1 MPVSRALEGSARAF
15 NLKYTCN
22 FSFAAFEEKVEE
34 FTFLR
39 PNGGWIDVYKT
50 VFARMYKKTLEKV
63 DTGRIATLDGEAM
76 LDDFEYTLI
85 RPYVKESDSGIKHK
99 PYVGMDRLSR
109 LEYLERLTNEAPSNT
124 VELYADKYKNKEISL
139 VQLRR
144 KAENSLSADE
154 VGYEQYVE
162 IAGAVKALENVSGG
176 RSVIWRVLHPFK
188 SAAEKKAAA
197 IMKRM
202 LVGREECGE
211 KLYSEALDTAYE
223 TFDGRQ
229 RVSARLSEST
239 ANAKEELN
247 RKQKMN
253 DAIRESLRADGTEGE
268 PSSRV
273 GQYALSV
280 RENKGL
286 I

>member
-1 MPVSRALEGSARAF
+1 M
-15 NLKYTCN
+15 
-22 FSFAAFEEKVEE
+22 
-34 FTFLR
+34 
-39 PNGGWIDVYKT
+39 
-50 VFARMYKKTLEKV
+50 
-63 DTGRIATLDGEAM
+63 
-76 LDDFEYTLI
+76 
-85 RPYVKESDSGIKHK
+85 
-99 PYVGMDRLSR
+99 
-109 LEYLERLTNEAPSNT
+109 
-124 VELYADKYKNKEISL
+124 
-139 VQLRR
+139 
-144 KAENSLSADE
+144 
-154 VGYEQYVE
+154 GYEQYVE
-162 IAGAVKALENVSGG
+162 IAGAVKALENVSGE

-188 SAAEKKAAA
+188 GAAEKKAAA

-273 GQYALSV
+273 GRYAAYV